1 MKQSQQ
7 TLQSTSDGSTFAAE
21 PEPTQSKRFDATMEE
36 SLKQHS
42 TGLTQVGVLVEREV
56 GKLTRH
62 CRMLLEGEAVVEEE
76 QETKYEDKED
86 GLPDEVPLFDRSEIM
101 AWTLL
106 GNGAFSEVY
115 QIWGFRT
122 EPTGN
127 PVQDQ
132 AREQV
137 KNTTMDEANRCNY
150 VIKHLRSDLLGPD
163 KSRFVHAASDLVMEA
178 LFLSKLDHP
187 NIIKLRGTSRGID
200 SFGDGGHDGFFLILD
215 RLDCTLS
222 DKIGHWARHNS
233 FRRKVYSHNLY
244 DYYEKIDIALQIA
257 RGLDYLHDRDIVYRD
272 LKPDNIGIQ
281 NRVVK
286 IFDFGLCREL
296 PEACPLENK
305 LFHMSGVGTRRY
317 MAPEIFLT
325 QHYNLK
331 VDVYSFAIVLH
342 SMLSLVRP
350 FEKYNAQLHTLLVC
364 KEGVR
369 PTIPHEWPAE
379 LRDLLRYG
387 WAHRPSDRPT
397 MKEARQTL
405 ERLAQRV
412 EAEGVPPSAK
422 HSDPLLGS
430 TSMPKRTFM
439 DRIHAHPWKRKVGDV
454 LRKMET
460 QLIQGTISSYNV
472 RRTKPREHAQYRK
485 HLRSSY
491 L

>member
-1 MKQSQQ
+1 MKQSMNNS
-7 TLQSTSDGSTFAAE
+7 LRCSSEGSTFEAN
-21 PEPTQSKRFDATMEE
+21 PDTTDSKRNDITME
-36 SLKQHS
+36 SSKHS
-42 TGLTQVGVLVEREV
+42 IKVGVLVEREV

-62 CRMLLEGEAVVEEE
+62 SRMLCEGDILEEDEA
-76 QETKYEDKED
+76 KYEETDE

-115 QIWGFRT
+115 QIWGFRIET
-122 EPTGN
+122 TGN

-132 AREQV
+132 AREQI
-137 KNTTMDEANRCNY
+137 KNTAVDEMNRCNY
-150 VIKHLRSDLLGPD
+150 VIKHLRNDLMEPD
-163 KSRFVHAASDLVMEA
+163 KSRFIHAASDLVMEA

-200 SFGDGGHDGFFLILD
+200 TFGDGEHDGFFLILD

-233 FRRKVYSHNLY
+233 YRRKVYSRNLY
-244 DYYEKIDIALQIA
+244 DYQEKIDIALQIA
-257 RGLDYLHDRDIVYRD
+257 KGLDYLHDRDIVYRD

-281 NRVVK
+281 NRTVK

-296 PEACPLENK
+296 PEASPAENK

-331 VDVYSFAIVLH
+331 VDVYSFSIVLH
-342 SMLSLVRP
+342 CMLSLARP

-369 PTIPHEWPAE
+369 PPIPHEWPVE

-387 WAHRPSDRPT
+387 WAHKPSDRPT
-397 MKEARQTL
+397 IKQAREIL
-405 ERLAQRV
+405 EQLAQRV
-412 EAEGVPPSAK
+412 EAEGIPPPSK
-422 HSDPLLGS
+422 SSDPLLDHMS
-430 TSMPKRTFM
+430 QTSQLMEKIR
-439 DRIHAHPWKRKVGDV
+439 AHPLNQKLGNA

-460 QLIQGTISSYNV
+460 QMIQGTVSAYPIREIKN
-472 RRTKPREHAQYRK
+472 REHPEYRA
-485 HLRSSY
+485 HLRS
-491 L
+491 LFL